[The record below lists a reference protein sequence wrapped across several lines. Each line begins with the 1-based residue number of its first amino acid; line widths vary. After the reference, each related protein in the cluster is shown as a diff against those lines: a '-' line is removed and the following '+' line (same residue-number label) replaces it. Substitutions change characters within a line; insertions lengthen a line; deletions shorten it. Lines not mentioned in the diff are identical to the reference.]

1 MDIDALIARQKA
13 ALDNVKPVDQDVLLG
28 DEAVT
33 VRLWPLTGPAWRDLV
48 ATHPWREGAQFD
60 QQLGY
65 NLDGVV
71 RDYPKVYL
79 VVDGEPV
86 NVTDRWADL
95 FEVLSG
101 ADIKN
106 LGFAV
111 WGLNEFDPADR
122 LVKAGKASAGGRRKK
137 QNSPA
142 N

>member
-1 MDIDALIARQKA
+1 MNIEELIAKQKA
-13 ALDNVKPVDQDVLLG
+13 TLDNVKPVDQDVILG
-28 DEAVT
+28 EDLVT
-33 VRLWPLTGPAWRDLV
+33 VRLWPLSGVAWRDLTAV
-48 ATHPWREGAQFD
+48 NPPRAGSTLD

-71 RDYPKVYL
+71 RSYPRVYL
-79 VVDGEPV
+79 VDGDDINDPSEHWPGLVDVLTG
-86 NVTDRWADL
+86 ADL
-95 FEVLSG
+95 
-101 ADIKN
+101 KN

-142 N
+142 S